1 MNLLVEEKP
10 RNIFT
15 LILILELFKYVT
27 IFGKKQPQIM
37 RYTNEFFLLIVY
49 DSIIPKGNVTT

>member
-1 MNLLVEEKP
+1 MNLLVEGKP
-10 RNIFT
+10 RSIFR

-37 RYTNEFFLLIVY
+37 RYTNEFYLLIMY
-49 DSIIPKGNVTT
+49 GFIIPKGNVTT